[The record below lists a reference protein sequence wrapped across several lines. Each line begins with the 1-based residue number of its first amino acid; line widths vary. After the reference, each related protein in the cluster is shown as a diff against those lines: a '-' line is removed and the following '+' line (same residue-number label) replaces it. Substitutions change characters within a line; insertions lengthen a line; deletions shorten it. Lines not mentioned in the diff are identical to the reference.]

1 MRTFMY
7 AQLWHEHSSSCA
19 YFNPLAFGPWF
30 PNCPKSRGILQKAK
44 MFWSKKNKEC
54 FEVISEVL
62 ITTALINTIL
72 FMLSQSSPH
81 NNLYLLLFS
90 VLYMFVLYLFVLCL
104 CFGIGPV
111 STLVL
116 SLVDYPTVF
125 HLFCVS
131 PVLASLVI
139 YPLLL
144 AKSGFV
150 NHITSFRTH
159 LWFWLL
165 PPDSDRSKYCIALVT
180 LHQFMSSRF
189 LCPLLVCFHPD
200 VDAAAWF
207 EGKNIKVSRLLLCNL
222 TK

>member
-1 MRTFMY
+1 MLLVKVLANGRDKERTEGRIGYDGVERKDRLMRTFMY

-44 MFWSKKNKEC
+44 MFWSKKNKQC
-54 FEVISEVL
+54 FEVISEIL

-125 HLFCVS
+125 ICSVFHLFWLVWWFIPCCLQS
-131 PVLASLVI
+131 LAL
-139 YPLLL
+139 
-144 AKSGFV
+144 
-150 NHITSFRTH
+150 
-159 LWFWLL
+159 
-165 PPDSDRSKYCIALVT
+165 
-180 LHQFMSSRF
+180 
-189 LCPLLVCFHPD
+189 
-200 VDAAAWF
+200 
-207 EGKNIKVSRLLLCNL
+207 
-222 TK
+222 